1 MSSKT
6 KIVVL
11 RSKELV
17 YALVLIVISVLIIMT
32 ALSLFVPQSENA
44 DKRKSNAESSEQEA
58 ESIAPQSFDDASPVH
73 YIPGI
78 YSSEIRLGSTNA
90 ELQITV
96 DAQHIN
102 SITLT
107 NLDESIYTLYPL
119 MQPTLDGIAS
129 KIIESQSLEGISC
142 TGENRYTSMLLMQA
156 IRSTLDKAV
165 DTENADSPGIGAIY

>member
-17 YALVLIVISVLIIMT
+17 YALVLAVISVLIIMT
-32 ALSLFVPQSENA
+32 AVSLFAPQKENA
-44 DKRKSNAESSEQEA
+44 QKRENTTESSEA
-58 ESIAPQSFDDASPVH
+58 ETESVAPQSAGNASATR

-102 SITLT
+102 SITLA
-107 NLDESIYTLYPL
+107 NLDESISTLYPL
-119 MQPTLDGIAS
+119 MQPTLDEIAS
-129 KIIESQSLEGISC
+129 KIIENQSLEGISC
-142 TGENRYTSMLLMQA
+142 KGENRYTSMLLLQA
-156 IRSTLDKAV
+156 IRSTLDKAAPPESEESAA
-165 DTENADSPGIGAIY
+165 TGTIY